1 MGKYVMIDK
10 IKLEDF
16 ASEHN
21 AGFYIT
27 KTSQYLKF
35 AALSALH
42 QLDIENPLT
51 LDQYELLYVLLKKNG
66 LYQRQIGQ
74 VLLKDRPNTTRLV
87 NILSEKKYIE
97 RRPDPDNKRKHRIY
111 ITESGMEKINDL
123 VPLKGT
129 LQDKVLKG
137 ISEKELNSMLKTL
150 EKIRNNLQDD
160 FTMQT

>member
-1 MGKYVMIDK
+1 MINK

-42 QLDIENPLT
+42 SLVLEDPLT
-51 LDQYELLYVLLKKNG
+51 FDQYELLYVLLHKDG

-74 VLLKDRPNTTRLV
+74 ILLKDRPNTTRLI
-87 NILSEKKYIE
+87 NILSEKKLIE
-97 RRPDPDNKRKHRIY
+97 RKQDPNNKRKHRIF
-111 ITESGMEKINDL
+111 ITKEGKDKVDELK
-123 VPLKGT
+123 PLKKK
-129 LQDKVLKG
+129 LQSKVMRG
-137 ISEKELNSMLKTL
+137 ISEKELTSMLKTL
-150 EKIRNNLQDD
+150 EKIRNNLKDD